1 MARRPETANLTPRMG
16 ASSGFPERIEHWDV
30 AKLRPTENNP
40 RKHPLSTFSIN
51 CHGRFRESDFF

>member
-1 MARRPETANLTPRMG
+1 MG